1 MWNPESPSNL
11 HADWRRPHAR
21 RLVLSPNLE
30 RCAAEGSCLE
40 IAGVGDGAALHL
52 VAIVD
57 PLTVQAHKMAALLIA
72 LRDGMH
78 AHVTLL
84 LVPKSPPSSDDLAD
98 DAVLGGRWSS
108 EPSAASMPLDAFHR

>member
-78 AHVTLL
+78 ARVTLL
-84 LVPKSPPSSDDLAD
+84 LVPKSPPSSDDLAEG
-98 DAVLGGRWSS
+98 AVMGSLWSP